1 MKQERIGRCHDAWR
15 SCPVSH
21 KNHQRRDAFGKC
33 LYIELKIYLFAIVG
47 QLIEFL
53 GKAKEGKQS
62 EKEICAIAQARTGL
76 SELKNIGRLLTAIE

>member
-1 MKQERIGRCHDAWR
+1 M
-15 SCPVSH
+15 SH

-62 EKEICAIAQARTGL
+62 EKEICAIAQAGL
-76 SELKNIGRLLTAIE
+76 GQAVMLPTY

>member
-62 EKEICAIAQARTGL
+62 EKEICAIAQAGL
-76 SELKNIGRLLTAIE
+76 GQAVMLPTY